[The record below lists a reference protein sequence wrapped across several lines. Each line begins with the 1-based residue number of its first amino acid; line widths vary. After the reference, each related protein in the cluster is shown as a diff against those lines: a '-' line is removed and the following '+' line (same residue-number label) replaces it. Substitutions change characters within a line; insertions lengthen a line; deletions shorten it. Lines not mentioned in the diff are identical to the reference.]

1 MTESIINSS
10 TTSENPVVRTR
21 FAPSPTGALHIGG
34 VRTALFAYLFAKHH
48 GGKFLL
54 RIEDTDRARFVDGA
68 IEQIIAILN
77 RLGLHYDEGVVVGT
91 NGAISH
97 KGDLGPYLQSERLAI
112 YHQYAE
118 QLVASKNAYYCFC
131 DEERLT
137 ALRKEQIALKLAPMY
152 DKKCRRLSKAEV
164 DEQLAAGKPHVIRQA
179 IPENGSTTVTDLV
192 FGEITWENNLIDD
205 QVLMKSDGFPTYFLA
220 VVVDD
225 HLMQITH
232 AIRGEEWLPSTP
244 KHILLYEAL
253 NWKAP
258 AFAHLPVVLN
268 KDRTKLS
275 KRQGDVSAQSFLD
288 AGYIEEAVLN
298 FLALLGW
305 NPKTEQEIFTL
316 EELIAQ
322 FDFSKV
328 NKSGAVFDTEKLDW
342 INGMYIRA
350 MDTHELTKRLVPYL
364 LKDGLVTEALSGQ
377 GFTAKNGAA
386 ISAGYITNVAL
397 LERERLKKF
406 LEIGERVSYFFDT
419 PAYAPELLIWKKST
433 ISETRKNLSALL
445 SKMETLDDAIIS
457 DRVKLEET
465 IKAFITELGTD
476 NGSVLWPMRIALSG
490 MQFSPSPFEIAEVLH
505 SAYGTGEICKRL
517 VQEINYL
524 A

>member
-1 MTESIINSS
+1 MTTPMTPSNS
-10 TTSENPVVRTR
+10 EAAPAVRTR
-21 FAPSPTGALHIGG
+21 FAPSPTGSLHIGG
-34 VRTALFAYLFAKHH
+34 VRTALFAYLFAKRN
-48 GGKFLL
+48 GGTFLL

-68 IEQIIAILN
+68 IEQIISILN
-77 RLGLHYDEGVVVGT
+77 RLGLHYDEGVVIGT
-91 NGAISH
+91 DGTISH
-97 KGDLGPYLQSERLAI
+97 KGDLGPYLQSQRLPI
-112 YHQYAE
+112 YRQYAE
-118 QLVASKNAYYCFC
+118 ELIASKNAYYCFC

-137 ALRKEQIALKLAPMY
+137 ALRKEQQALKLAPMY
-152 DKKCRRLSKAEV
+152 DKKCRHLSKSEI
-164 DEQLAAGKPHVIRQA
+164 DEQLATGKPHVIRQA
-179 IPENGSTTVTDLV
+179 IPESGTTSVNDLV

-205 QVLMKSDGFPTYFLA
+205 QVLMKSDGYPTYFLA

-225 HLMQITH
+225 HLMEITH

-253 NWKAP
+253 QWKPP

-275 KRQGDVSAQSFLD
+275 KRQGDVSAQSYLD
-288 AGYIEEAVLN
+288 AGYIEEAILN

-305 NPKTEQEIFTL
+305 NPKTEQEIFSL
-316 EELIAQ
+316 EELIKQ

-350 MDTHELTKRLVPYL
+350 MDTADLTKRLIPYL
-364 LKDGLVTEALSGQ
+364 LKDKLISEELSGDAYV
-377 GFTAKNGAA
+377 AKNGLK
-386 ISAGYITNVAL
+386 ISADYIAKIAL

-406 LEIGERVSYFFDT
+406 SEIGERVRYFFET
-419 PAYAPELLIWKKST
+419 PAYAPELLVWKKST
-433 ISETRKNLSALL
+433 ITETRNNLSALL
-445 SKMETLDDAIIS
+445 DAIKAADSDILS
-457 DRVKLEET
+457 DRQKIEAFVKKLIAE
-465 IKAFITELGTD
+465 KGAD

-490 MQFSPSPFEIAEVLH
+490 LQFSPSPFEIAEVLQ
-505 SAYGTGEICKRL
+505 SAYGKAEICSRL
-517 VQEINYL
+517 QQAVNYL